1 MNKKKRKLII
11 AALLVLA
18 LTFAFAIF
26 TNSYAT
32 TEAPNTATAIDVNS
46 LQPSFNK
53 NSSSSKTIINVT
65 RKVLEI
71 LQVLGIAIGLIMLVI
86 IGIKYITSAGNKD
99 EGPEIKD
106 VIKKYIF
113 GAFLIFG
120 ATGILTVIQQIVAQ
134 FDTAI
139 N

>member
-11 AALLVLA
+11 ATLLVLA